1 MPTPTGPPTPS
12 NRLTPVGGVAQREG
26 FHAHITMA
34 NNASIAFFEKDV
46 QPVGFEGGEPID
58 QTTQFNVTVR
68 TAFPRVL
75 YSLDPIVCNV
85 AYSPNAL
92 GQIMSVINQNT
103 VITVTFQD
111 GGTICFYGWL
121 RSFKPGP
128 LAEGQQPMAVA
139 TFHPSNLD
147 GNFAE
152 QVPVETAPAGT

>member
-1 MPTPTGPPTPS
+1 MPLSVGPPTP
-12 NRLTPVGGVAQREG
+12 TPRGTPAGGVAQREG
-26 FHAHITMA
+26 FHAKIT
-34 NNASIAFFEKDV
+34 NSVNPTVAFFEKDV
-46 QPVGFEGGEPID
+46 QPLGFEGGEPID
-58 QTTQFNVTVR
+58 QTTQFNNTVT

-75 YSLDPIVCNV
+75 YSLDPISCNV

-92 GQIMSVINQNT
+92 GQIMAMININA

-128 LAEGQQPMAVA
+128 LAIGQQPMAVA
-139 TFHPSNLD
+139 VFHPSNLD

-152 QVPVETAPAGT
+152 QVPVETAPAGS